1 MQFSSF
7 QFVELS
13 LITVD
18 SSDGIKK
25 QKTCIKRIYLL
36 TDYGLFDQKPFYE
49 VIYCKSMMAN

>member
-7 QFVELS
+7 QFVALS

-18 SSDGIKK
+18 SSDWIKK

-36 TDYGLFDQKPFYE
+36 IDYGLFDQKAFYK
-49 VIYCKSMMAN
+49 VNFFFYLL